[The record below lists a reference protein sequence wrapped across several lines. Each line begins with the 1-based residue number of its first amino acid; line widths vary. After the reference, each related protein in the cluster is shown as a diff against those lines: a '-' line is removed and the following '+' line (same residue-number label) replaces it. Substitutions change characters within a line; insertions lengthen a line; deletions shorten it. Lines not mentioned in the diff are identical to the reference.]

1 MKSHVKEAMAKQ
13 ILTNCMRKIPQE
25 DGTTLLEFSGI
36 VGEIISDRATK
47 LGAKLRHWKLLPNGG
62 FSVDYSKGTK
72 SGTVNGLDIN
82 DVLFGVAQELDKA
95 ETLWKDGVAEEL
107 SDLR

>member
-13 ILTNCMRKIPQE
+13 ILTSCMRKIPQE

-36 VGEIISDRATK
+36 VGEIIQDRATK
-47 LGAKLRHWKLLPNGG
+47 LGASLKHWRLLANGG
-62 FSVDYSKGTK
+62 FSVDYVKGTK

-95 ETLWKDGVAEEL
+95 ETLWKEGAAEEL
-107 SDLR
+107 SDIR